1 MLAKWLTL
9 SLYAQKF
16 CEEVVDV
23 DETARAMGQ
32 NSPMKSAKNSA
43 GKNESFV
50 PRIQVFEPHR
60 ASLPP
65 VLPYIREFWARKQFS
80 FELARFA
87 DKAEYLGS
95 NLGKVWLVLNPL
107 LLAFVYFLLVTVLR
121 GGSDK
126 AHGFTTLAH
135 ILIGLFTFYFA
146 QNLINDGAQS
156 ITSGG
161 RLILN
166 QAFPRTLLVLSSAI
180 RSFWQYV
187 PTIPVYIAVVII
199 GKIFIPKAEIHWLSP
214 ALLWVPVII
223 FFLAITAFGIALF
236 FATMNVY
243 FRDTTKLLSYTT
255 RIWLYMSPVL
265 WEPSRLHGWHRA
277 ILYINPLG
285 PALSSTSNIWILGKA
300 PSASDL
306 IGLALWA
313 LAALVIGGTFFISRE
328 RDFAVRI

>member
-1 MLAKWLTL
+1 MANQEGTQ
-9 SLYAQKF
+9 S
-16 CEEVVDV
+16 
-23 DETARAMGQ
+23 R
-32 NSPMKSAKNSA
+32 SNSA
-43 GKNESFV
+43 DSFS

-65 VLPYIREFWARKQFS
+65 VIPYIKEFWNRKQFS
-80 FELARFA
+80 FELAKFA

-180 RSFWQYV
+180 RSFWQYL
-187 PTIPVYIAVVII
+187 PTIPVYIVVVVL
-199 GKIFIPKAEIHWLSP
+199 GKLFIPEAKVHWFSL
-214 ALLWVPVII
+214 ALLWVPLVI

-265 WEPSRLHGWHRA
+265 WEPTRLHGWHRA

-285 PALSSTSNIWILGKA
+285 PALSSTSNIWIEGKA
-300 PSASDL
+300 PSLSMILGMA
-306 IGLALWA
+306 AWA
-313 LAALVIGGTFFISRE
+313 LAALLVGATFFISRE